1 MLQLKRQYA
10 VLQTK
15 IEELE
20 YVNQV
25 LRDKP
30 NERDHELEQTKEQIS
45 KHQSVMFDILDKFK
59 TLEKVKYK
67 RKTLQ
72 KR

>member
-1 MLQLKRQYA
+1 MQELKRQDA
-10 VLQTK
+10 VPQTK

-30 NERDHELEQTKEQIS
+30 NERDYELEQTKEQMS
-45 KHQSVMFDILDKFK
+45 KL
-59 TLEKVKYK
+59 
-67 RKTLQ
+67 
-72 KR
+72 

>member
-1 MLQLKRQYA
+1 MQQLKRQDA

-30 NERDHELEQTKEQIS
+30 NERDYELEQTKEQMS
-45 KHQSVMFDILDKFK
+45 KH
-59 TLEKVKYK
+59 
-67 RKTLQ
+67 
-72 KR
+72 